1 MVTRCPG
8 CGGAVPEDA
17 KRCPQCHR
25 EFVPHEA
32 APPAEM
38 GFSVPVLPPLQG
50 GLAPTAKPASPPP
63 ALPAAAAPEPPT
75 PAPMEQ
81 KPPAQ
86 TPNVSAADFWSG
98 EGTKARVVP
107 QRRRRVLPVLPEK
120 LLLKIAVA
128 VTAAV
133 LLIAAYFALR

>member
-1 MVTRCPG
+1 
-8 CGGAVPEDA
+8 
-17 KRCPQCHR
+17 
-25 EFVPHEA
+25 
-32 APPAEM
+32 
-38 GFSVPVLPPLQG
+38 
-50 GLAPTAKPASPPP
+50 
-63 ALPAAAAPEPPT
+63 
-75 PAPMEQ
+75 MEQ